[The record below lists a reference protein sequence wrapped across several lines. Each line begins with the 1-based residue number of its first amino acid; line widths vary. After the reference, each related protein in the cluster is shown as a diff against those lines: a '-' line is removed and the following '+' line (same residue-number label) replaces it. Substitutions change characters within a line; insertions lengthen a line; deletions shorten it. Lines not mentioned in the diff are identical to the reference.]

1 MAQEVSRNLSQIN
14 EEITKISRNLSTATK
29 ETNSL
34 AKSLKADPKNLRLA
48 ASYAESLR
56 GKAEL
61 ARQKVALLVEKQ
73 NQLKESGVSETEE
86 QYKKLTRQIVQAES
100 EVNVLNKKIKE
111 TGNQRLTNLQ
121 SGISGVSKSCK
132 VLLATVAA
140 IGVAFAKLGDDIA
153 KNSKKFNVSAET
165 YQRWSNIFDKTLQG
179 TGGYVNVMNSMVTLM
194 GQLEKGTGKMV
205 TALQNMGVNI
215 EELQG
220 KGPQELLEYI
230 LSYLSAIEDEDE
242 RMAAAAAILG
252 SAGADLA
259 TIAGLTKEQID
270 EMNQELEESGIITA
284 EQAENASKLNDAYT
298 DFKNTLK
305 RVIVDMGDS
314 LVPVFRV
321 ILSLVKTFLPLL
333 SMLAKFLQAIGPFG
347 QVILFVLIGIIAAM
361 PSLIALVKVLNVAAI
376 GLNTT
381 LTALLAKFL
390 IVFAVLMALSAAL
403 TAIFGKRYELD
414 VDTSSV
420 DGLMDQTK
428 VTVSQDASAVG
439 SSGTQEITY
448 NDYSVTNVD
457 VNKDVDIDEV
467 IESLNTKVIQAGGR

>member
-1 MAQEVSRNLSQIN
+1 
-14 EEITKISRNLSTATK
+14 
-29 ETNSL
+29 
-34 AKSLKADPKNLRLA
+34 
-48 ASYAESLR
+48 
-56 GKAEL
+56 
-61 ARQKVALLVEKQ
+61 
-73 NQLKESGVSETEE
+73 
-86 QYKKLTRQIVQAES
+86 
-100 EVNVLNKKIKE
+100 
-111 TGNQRLTNLQ
+111 
-121 SGISGVSKSCK
+121 
-132 VLLATVAA
+132 
-140 IGVAFAKLGDDIA
+140 
-153 KNSKKFNVSAET
+153 
-165 YQRWSNIFDKTLQG
+165 
-179 TGGYVNVMNSMVTLM
+179 M

-205 TALQNMGVNI
+205 TALENMGVNI

-314 LVPVFRV
+314 LVPVFKV

-361 PSLIALVKVLNVAAI
+361 PALIALIKVLNVVAM
-376 GLNTT
+376 GLNIT
-381 LTALLAKFL
+381 LTALLAKFF
-390 IVFAVLMALSAAL
+390 IVFAILMALSAVL
-403 TAIFGKRYELD
+403 TAIFGKKYELD
-414 VDTSSV
+414 VDTSSM

-428 VTVSQDASAVG
+428 VTVSQDATAVG